1 MRDEP
6 RPQPPYTIDPIL
18 NLPPR
23 SSFALHCNARSGCGP
38 PLFLVKPKPESS
50 LHWFLLCDYY
60 TVLKPDL
67 ASLLR
72 FTKQKNRSYLGLKS
86 RTHAPLHK
94 IPRLS

>member
-72 FTKQKNRSYLGLKS
+72 FTKQKNRLIHSEK
-86 RTHAPLHK
+86 
-94 IPRLS
+94 